1 MSKLHSLE
9 RKIDSL
15 ISRKKLKQPSHDI
28 EESLN
33 TRSQKYLQTLEYL
46 SSPEEQIQQKLI
58 DQLVSKTV
66 QRARQRDQV
75 KMFDADIVDIK
86 LRKSSPRKQKRKTS
100 IKKSK
105 SPKKLYVKTRNSPSK
120 ASSQFA
126 LIEIPRQPS
135 IVDASEK
142 MTFLHKRSE
151 SKDRDIFNIPI
162 NNLDIETIITPK
174 TIPAASPRAFL
185 GTESANRIKQ
195 LKVRI
200 QDFPPLIFCSL
211 ESIEPRYS

>member
-120 ASSQFA
+120 ASS
-126 LIEIPRQPS
+126 
-135 IVDASEK
+135 
-142 MTFLHKRSE
+142 
-151 SKDRDIFNIPI
+151 
-162 NNLDIETIITPK
+162 
-174 TIPAASPRAFL
+174 
-185 GTESANRIKQ
+185 
-195 LKVRI
+195 
-200 QDFPPLIFCSL
+200 
-211 ESIEPRYS
+211 